1 MKVVYSYKFQKTNPK
16 FQIIRF
22 NSHVFLR
29 VIFIGIWCLLI
40 GISAQAAGGEFTKTI
55 KETFGVQPNTRIE
68 AVNKHGDMHVHTW
81 DKNEVSFEVT
91 VTVEAKTE
99 ADAQEELDRVHVEFT
114 NIPGVV
120 RAETS
125 WAEKESKKRWSFF
138 DWNSWGNWNGW
149 EDGNKIRVDYAIYMP
164 AANVVDLS
172 NKYGNIT
179 FPTFDNDA
187 KFTVKYGNMS
197 GERVGGSFNL
207 DIGYGDA
214 DVQSIGGESN
224 VYVKYGKFRADA
236 LQSIDI
242 ESKYSKIYLENTHDI
257 RINSKYDHYELGEVN
272 NLRSDGKYDDFEIE
286 KVNNIEVDSKYS
298 DYQIREMTGEGDF
311 DMEYGDAKIKN
322 MGKNFGNLQIEGS
335 YADFTFYMCCDAA
348 YDVDAESSYGDLDF
362 PGNGHWDI
370 RKDGADKEVEGY
382 MGSSNSGNR
391 IRARLRYGSL
401 RVDR

>member
-1 MKVVYSYKFQKTNPK
+1 MKAVYNKFY
-16 FQIIRF
+16 QIP
-22 NSHVFLR
+22 NSKSSVLLR
-29 VIFIGIWCLLI
+29 VIFIGICFLSF
-40 GISAQAAGGEFTKTI
+40 GISASAARGEFTKTI
-55 KETFGVQPNTRIE
+55 KETFAIEANTRIE

-99 ADAQEELDRVHVEFT
+99 ADAQDELERIDVEFT

-120 RAETS
+120 RAETI
-125 WAEKESKKRWSFF
+125 WEEKESKKRWPFPF
-138 DWNSWGNWNGW
+138 DWGSWGSWNGW
-149 EDGNKIRVDYAIYMP
+149 EDGNKIRVNYVIYMP
-164 AANVVDLS
+164 SANVVDLN

-187 KFTVKYGNMS
+187 KFTVKYGNMT
-197 GERVGGSFNL
+197 GERVGGSLNL
-207 DIGYGDA
+207 EMGYGDA
-214 DVQSIGGESN
+214 DVQSVGGESQ

-236 LQSIDI
+236 LQAIDI
-242 ESKYSKIYLENTHDI
+242 ESKYSKVYLDNTHDI
-257 RINSKYDHYELGEVN
+257 RVNSKYDHYKLGEIN

-286 KVNNIEVDSKYS
+286 KANNIEIDSKYS

-311 DMEYGDAKIKN
+311 DMEYGDAKVKN
-322 MGKNFGNLQIEGS
+322 MGKNFGTLQIDGS

-362 PGNGHWDI
+362 PNQGSLNIH
-370 RKDGADKEVEGY
+370 KEGADKEVEGY
-382 MGSSNSGNR
+382 VGSSNSGNR

-401 RVDR
+401 RVE